1 MENPG
6 YFLFNYP
13 IFQNN
18 NNYNYINE
26 TAIEIKLF
34 TNSSFFSFSLSE
46 NIKLLNNIFGVEII
60 GIKIINF
67 PDKIFSGIIIK
78 SSSSIIT
85 KNMELNINDKLIFE
99 PILTGAIPG
108 KYILNFSIILKE
120 SSNANSFS
128 DLTKYYGDTNSNNYE
143 PKIFIGNVL
152 KLIFTVEC
160 KDECRTCNQLN
171 TDSNSFCV
179 KCKDEFPYFFNEKSE
194 CKSECNNIY

>member
-1 MENPG
+1 MSKDLLNLIICLFDLYNNDNTLRLRYINLPVDQINIKISVNINSFKFGNILGISFYNSISEYPG

-26 TAIEIKLF
+26 TAIEIKIL
-34 TNSSFFSFSLSE
+34 TNSSLYSFSLSE
-46 NIKLLNNIFGVEII
+46 NIILLNNIFGVEII

-67 PDKIFSGIIIK
+67 PDKILSGIIIK

-108 KYILNFSIILKE
+108 KIYSKF
-120 SSNANSFS
+120 F
-128 DLTKYYGDTNSNNYE
+128 YYF
-143 PKIFIGNVL
+143 K
-152 KLIFTVEC
+152 
-160 KDECRTCNQLN
+160 R
-171 TDSNSFCV
+171 V
-179 KCKDEFPYFFNEKSE
+179 KQS
-194 CKSECNNIY
+194 